1 MHHADVQA
9 MTERLRKGLVAK
21 TPPVSLAGE
30 VEVDEVYVVAG
41 HKGQPAAVAPGAT
54 ARENNALTQHSPP
67 ETSVESQMCL
77 CQPLPGGFVVR
88 HCRDDGGG

>member
-30 VEVDEVYVVAG
+30 VEVDVVAG
-41 HKGQPAAVAPGAT
+41 HKGQPAAVAPGRIG
-54 ARENNALTQHSPP
+54 ARIDQGL
-67 ETSVESQMCL
+67 
-77 CQPLPGGFVVR
+77 
-88 HCRDDGGG
+88 